1 MFGYISPDTPYLFKK
16 DETLYNAMY
25 CGLCKSIGRG
35 CGQCARTALTYDMAF
50 VSALVHNIL
59 GEDVK
64 IEKKRCA
71 VHWIRRRPM
80 AEPDGLTVMLGCA
93 NTALAYYKLCDDKRD
108 GEKRAALRHFYKR
121 GFRKAKKLHPA
132 IVDIIGKQT
141 DRQAELEKR
150 GCAII
155 DEAAEPT
162 AEMMRSLS
170 RYVLGEAAT
179 PSTDELFY
187 AIGKWV
193 YIIDALD
200 DFEKDVKKGR
210 YNVILNTYGQKDRN
224 KVIEEHGEELKFILD
239 NIFADMREGL
249 CGIKF
254 NFNHDLTDNIIL
266 RGIPLKS
273 RRIFYGKCGEK
284 GVQNEQE
291 ES

>member
-16 DETLYNAMY
+16 DETLYKATY
-25 CGLCKSIGRG
+25 CGLCKGIGKG

-50 VSALVHNIL
+50 VSALVHNIR
-59 GEDVK
+59 GEDL
-64 IEKKRCA
+64 IIQKKRCVA
-71 VHWIRRRPM
+71 HLIRPRPI
-80 AEPDGLTVMLGCA
+80 ASPDGITVMLGCA

-108 GEKRAALRHFYKR
+108 GEKRAVLRHFYKR
-121 GFRKAKKLHPA
+121 GFKRAKKLYPE
-132 IVDIIGKQT
+132 IVNIIKQQT
-141 DRQAELEKR
+141 DRQAEAEER
-150 GCAII
+150 NCAVI

-162 AEMMRSLS
+162 AEMMKELS
-170 RYVLGEAAT
+170 RIALGGSACPA
-179 PSTDELFY
+179 TDELFY

-210 YNVILNTYGQKDRN
+210 YNVIFNAYGQTDRN

-273 RRIFYGKCGEK
+273 RQIFYGKRGEN
-284 GVQNEQE
+284 GGQNEQK